1 MRNPLLWGTMRSEE
15 KIRVVIAEDHRLFRE
30 GLLNMLL
37 QDESVE
43 VVGEAVSV
51 LQAIDVIG
59 DVQPDVVLLNT
70 TMLESNGI
78 QVIPVIRQKSLGSK
92 PLMLTA
98 ATDEDVVLEAL
109 KAGAKGYLSKNTSV
123 SNLMRAIKAVHN
135 GELWVER
142 KMIARFF
149 DRELTADSD
158 RENQPTNTKEALT
171 PREEEVLCLLTKGS
185 TNKEIAQD
193 LFISEKTVKSHLNSI
208 FKKINVSR
216 RLQAILYAIK
226 QGLC

>member
-1 MRNPLLWGTMRSEE
+1 MMNPLLWGTMRSVE
-15 KIRVVIAEDHRLFRE
+15 KIRVVIAEDHRLLRE
-30 GLLNMLL
+30 GLLNMLH

-109 KAGAKGYLSKNTSV
+109 KAGAKGYLSKDTSV

-142 KMIARFF
+142 KMISRFF
-149 DRELTADSD
+149 DRETTADLE
-158 RENQPTNTKEALT
+158 REHQQIKTKAALT